1 MKVAIMQPYFLPYIG
16 YFQLISEADVFV
28 VYDNIKYT
36 KKGWIN
42 RNRLLLNG
50 KDALFTLPLAS
61 ASDTLDI
68 RDRRIAPGFDRSSL
82 LNQFRGA
89 YAKAPQFASVF
100 PWLSGLVAQE
110 GDNLF
115 DYILESILKVR
126 SLLELG
132 AEVIRSSAISHEPN
146 LSGKD
151 RVLGI
156 CRSLGAS
163 TYVNPIGG
171 LDLYDRTEFRDHGV
185 DLRFLRSGPVTYPQ
199 FGGTF
204 IPSLSILDVL
214 MFNPLPEVRRH
225 VRETYELV

>member
-1 MKVAIMQPYFLPYIG
+1 MQPYFLPYIG
-16 YFQLISEADVFV
+16 YFQLISEVDVFV
-28 VYDNIKYT
+28 VYDDIKYT

-50 KDALFTLPLAS
+50 KDTLFTLPLAS
-61 ASDTLDI
+61 ASDALDI
-68 RDRRIAPGFDRSSL
+68 QDRRISPGFDRSSL

-89 YAKAPQFASVF
+89 YAKSPQFASVF

-126 SLLELG
+126 TLLELG
-132 AEVIRSSAISHEPN
+132 AEVIRSSAIPHEPA

-156 CRSLGAS
+156 CQSLGAS

-171 LDLYDRTEFRDHGV
+171 IELYDRSDFRDHGV

-204 IPSLSILDVL
+204 TPSLSILDVL